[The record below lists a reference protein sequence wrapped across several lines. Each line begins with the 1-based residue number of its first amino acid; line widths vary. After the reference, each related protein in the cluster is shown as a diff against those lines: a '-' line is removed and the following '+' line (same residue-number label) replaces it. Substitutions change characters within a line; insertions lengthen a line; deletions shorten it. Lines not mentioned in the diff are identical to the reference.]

1 MERKIWFEVPGQ
13 PKGKARART
22 FYNPNLRRMQSVTP
36 TNTVLYENWIKE
48 CYIKQAETINHKG
61 FFGKEALD
69 VAINAI
75 YEIPKST
82 SKKNRQKME
91 SGELLPCKKPDADN
105 IAKVICDALNK
116 VAYGD
121 DTQICNLYV
130 CKRYT
135 KENEEACV
143 QVFIFTQGE

>member
-1 MERKIWFEVPGQ
+1 MEKIWFEVPGK

-22 FYNPNLRRMQSVTP
+22 FYNPKLGRMQSVTP
-36 TNTVLYENWIKE
+36 TDTVLYENWIKE
-48 CYIKQAETINHKG
+48 CYIKQAEAIKHKG
-61 FFGKEALD
+61 FFEKEALD
-69 VAINAI
+69 VAINVI
-75 YEIPKST
+75 FEIPKST

-91 SGELLPCKKPDADN
+91 AGKLLPCKKPDADN
-105 IAKVICDALNK
+105 IAKVVCDALNK
-116 VAYGD
+116 VAYDD

-143 QVFIFTQGE
+143 QVFIATQGE

>member
-1 MERKIWFEVPGQ
+1 MEKIWVEVPGQ

-22 FYNPNLRRMQSVTP
+22 FYNPKLGRMQSVTP
-36 TNTVLYENWIKE
+36 TDTVLYENWIKE
-48 CYIKQAETINHKG
+48 CYIKQAEAIKHKG
-61 FFGKEALD
+61 FFEKEALD

-75 YEIPKST
+75 FEIPKST

-91 SGELLPCKKPDADN
+91 SGELLPCKKPDVDN

-135 KENEEACV
+135 KEDEEACV
-143 QVFIFTQGE
+143 QVFIATKGE